1 MKKLPE
7 FALLAAALAG
17 SAAYIAGN
25 PADAEPGNP
34 VQAALLA
41 ALDDEYKAE
50 ATYQA
55 VLDKHGDVR
64 PFSNIIRAEQRHQEM
79 VKAEMDRRGWAYGPN
94 PYTGK
99 IKAPAT
105 LLEACQTGVQAEIE
119 NIALYDKLLPTID
132 DAAARDVL
140 TRLQWAS
147 RENHLPAFERCV
159 ARGGTPGRGPGGG
172 GGGGGGGGFR
182 GGW

>member
-1 MKKLPE
+1 MKKLRK
-7 FALLAAALAG
+7 FALLAAVLAG
-17 SAAYIAGN
+17 STTYIACN
-25 PADAEPGNP
+25 AAEAAPVDP

-50 ATYQA
+50 ATYQV

-79 VKAEMDRRGWAYGPN
+79 VKAEMDKRGWAYGPN

-99 IKAPAT
+99 IKAPPT

-119 NIALYDKLLPTID
+119 NIALYDNLLPTID
-132 DAAARDVL
+132 DAAARDVMA
-140 TRLQWAS
+140 RLQWAS

-159 ARGGTPGRGPGGG
+159 ARGGTPGRGPG
-172 GGGGGGGGFR
+172 
-182 GGW
+182 W

>member
-1 MKKLPE
+1 MRKLPE
-7 FALLAAALAG
+7 FSLLAAALAG
-17 SAAYIAGN
+17 SAAIMTNSSAG
-25 PADAEPGNP
+25 AAATNP
-34 VQAALLA
+34 VHSALLA

-64 PFSNIIRAEQRHQEM
+64 PFSNIILAEQRHQEM

-94 PYTGK
+94 PYTGT

-105 LLEACQTGVQAEIE
+105 LLEACQTGVTAEIE

-172 GGGGGGGGFR
+172 GGGYR
-182 GGW
+182 GGR

>member
-1 MKKLPE
+1 MKRLPE
-7 FALLAAALAG
+7 ITLFAAALASSVAYAG
-17 SAAYIAGN
+17 HNSAEAA
-25 PADAEPGNP
+25 AGNP
-34 VQAALLA
+34 VQSALVA

-79 VKAEMDRRGWAYGPN
+79 VKAEMDLRGWAYGPN
-94 PYTGK
+94 PYSGK

-105 LLEACQTGVQAEIE
+105 LLEACQTGVTAEVE
-119 NIALYDKLLPTID
+119 NIALYDRLLPTIQD
-132 DAAARDVL
+132 PAARDVL

-172 GGGGGGGGFR
+172 GGGGGWR

>member
-1 MKKLPE
+1 MKRLPE
-7 FALLAAALAG
+7 FALLAAALAS
-17 SAAYIAGN
+17 SAAYVGQTS
-25 PADAEPGNP
+25 AEAAASNP
-34 VQAALLA
+34 VQSALLA

-105 LLEACQTGVQAEIE
+105 LLEACQTGVEAEIE

-172 GGGGGGGGFR
+172 GGGGGGYR